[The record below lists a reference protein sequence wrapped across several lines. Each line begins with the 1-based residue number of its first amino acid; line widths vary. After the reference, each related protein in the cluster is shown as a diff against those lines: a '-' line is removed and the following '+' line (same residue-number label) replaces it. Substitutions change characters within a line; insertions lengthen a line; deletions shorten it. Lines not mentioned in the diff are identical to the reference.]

1 MTRYSILTAGLVFWI
16 VSAFGLGWAVFN
28 APTFTM
34 PRFYLTV
41 ITFILGAVAVIVAA
55 ELQVRENRRQ
65 GSEQ

>member
-1 MTRYSILTAGLVFWI
+1 MTRYSMLTAGLVFWI

-34 PRFYLTV
+34 PLFYMTV
-41 ITFILGAVAVIVAA
+41 ITFLLGAVAVIVAS
-55 ELQVRENRRQ
+55 ELRVRENRRQ

>member
-1 MTRYSILTAGLVFWI
+1 MTRYSILMAGLVFWI

-28 APTFTM
+28 AQTFTM

-55 ELQVRENRRQ
+55 ELQVRENRR
-65 GSEQ
+65 GT